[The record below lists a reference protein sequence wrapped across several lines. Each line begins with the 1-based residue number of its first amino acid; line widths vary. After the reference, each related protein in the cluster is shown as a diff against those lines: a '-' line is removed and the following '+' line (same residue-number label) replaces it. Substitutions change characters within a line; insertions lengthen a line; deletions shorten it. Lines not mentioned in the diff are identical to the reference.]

1 VRSWSSPFVPELP
14 GTGPVPRIHDTATQ
28 GLVEAAGHEGLVGVY
43 VCGITPYD
51 ATHMGHAA
59 TYVAFDTLQ
68 RVWRDAGLQVRY
80 VQNVTDVDDPLLERA
95 DATGVEWREL
105 AEEQTDLFRWDMES
119 LGVLPP
125 AEFVAVSE
133 VIDEVASAVNTLL
146 ESGFAYPVPAPRAL
160 EDGATDV
167 YFDVQRAGEQTP
179 WTLGEESNYD
189 LATMLKLFA
198 ERGGDPEREGKRNAL
213 DPLLWLAAREG
224 EPAWDTAVGRGRPG
238 WHIECAVIALQHL
251 DHVTVQGGGSDLIFP
266 HHEMSAGHASAL
278 TGRNFACVYSHAGMV
293 AYEGEKMSKSLGNL
307 VLVSRLRAQGVDPR
321 AIRLALLA
329 NHYRGDWEWT
339 ADILRTAEERLQR
352 WLPLAGMATGAAGAG
367 AAVAAGTAGAAGA
380 VAGTAE
386 NPGRVLAADLRD
398 RVRAHLANDL
408 DAPSALVAVDE
419 WVEEHRGETSAEAV
433 DLIIALLGID
443 LAADPDARPPHH
455 HS

>member
-1 VRSWSSPFVPELP
+1 MRSWSSPSVPELP
-14 GTGPVPRIHDTATQ
+14 GTGPVPRIHDTASQ
-28 GLVEAAGHEGLVGVY
+28 GLANAVGHQEGRVGVY

-68 RVWRDAGLQVRY
+68 RVWRDAGFEVRY

-105 AEEQTDLFRWDMES
+105 AEEQTNLFRWDMES
-119 LGVLPP
+119 LSVLPP
-125 AEFVAVSE
+125 DEFIAVSE
-133 VIDEVASAVNTLL
+133 VIDEVAAAVGMLL
-146 ESGFAYPVPAPRAL
+146 ESGFAYRVAAPNAI

-167 YFDVQRAGEQTP
+167 YFDVRRAGEQTP

-189 LATMLKLFA
+189 LPTMLSLFA
-198 ERGGDPEREGKRNAL
+198 ERGGDPDREGKRNRL
-213 DPLLWLAAREG
+213 DPLLWLSAREG
-224 EPAWDTAVGRGRPG
+224 EPAWDTTVGRGRPG

-251 DHVTVQGGGSDLIFP
+251 DDVTVQGGGSDLIFP

-278 TGRNFACVYSHAGMV
+278 TGKDFACLYSHAGMV

-307 VLVSRLRAQGVDPR
+307 VLVSKLRAKGVDPR

-329 NHYRGDWEWT
+329 NHYRSDWEWT
-339 ADILRTAEERLQR
+339 AETLSTAEQRLQR
-352 WLPLAGMATGAAGAG
+352 WLPLAGLGAAEAGAG
-367 AAVAAGTAGAAGA
+367 AGA
-380 VAGTAE
+380 VAPVAVAGE
-386 NPGRVLAADLRD
+386 PVPAADLRD
-398 RVRAHLANDL
+398 QVREHLANDL
-408 DAPSALVAVDE
+408 DAPSALVAIDE
-419 WVEEHRGETSAEAV
+419 WVARHAGAQSPEAV
-433 DLIIALLGID
+433 AVINALLGVD
-443 LAADPDARPPHH
+443 LTADPDARPPHH